1 MSTTKEM
8 KFNIGE
14 KAISLSMDDFAT
26 AKKAFINADSAE
38 GKELKMAMTVDSSA
52 EYATNAQEY
61 FRKALIGED
70 KTRSKFRPLL
80 GIKDIVKLGGVTM
93 SSVSVKA
100 GATAYAPDNTTATQ
114 KTFEVKPLMIGTEV
128 NVRELEVAYM
138 SDQLKKGSNQFSDQ
152 FAFMN
157 FFYSELSRRV
167 DEIMEEITFT
177 GTVGANGVDGLEVLM
192 AADANVLKPTA
203 GNGGVASA
211 VTEANII
218 SKLKQAR
225 NVLPKAVR
233 KRADFVY
240 IVSTDVYDALAD
252 AVSENKASGL
262 YYIEGEVLR
271 FQGIEIYKADGAS
284 DHTIIATYWEN
295 LLNIQDLMDEELGF
309 NIVDFM
315 KTSLDRK
322 IGVRV
327 DFKFQPDY
335 VNSDEVYAHLFSI

>member
-8 KFNIGE
+8 KFDIGG
-14 KAISLSMDDFAT
+14 KSVMLSMDDFAN
-26 AKKAFINADSAE
+26 AKRAFVNPETTE
-38 GKELKMAMTVDSSA
+38 GKEIKMAMTVDASA

-61 FRKALIGED
+61 FRKALIGD
-70 KTRSKFRPLL
+70 QRTRSKFRPLL

-93 SSVSVKA
+93 SSVNVKA
-100 GATAYAPDNTTATQ
+100 GATAWAPDNTTAVQ
-114 KTFEVKPLMIGTEV
+114 KTFEVKPLMIGTEI

-152 FAFMN
+152 FEFMN

-167 DEIMEEITFT
+167 DEIMEVITFS
-177 GTVGANGVDGLEVLM
+177 GTVAANGVDGLEVLL
-192 AADANVLKPTA
+192 AADTDVIKPTA
-203 GNGGVASA
+203 GNGGIASA
-211 VTEANII
+211 ITDANII
-218 SKLKQAR
+218 AKLKQAR

-233 KRADFVY
+233 KKADFVY

-252 AVSENKASGL
+252 AVSDNKASGL
-262 YYIEGEVLR
+262 YYIEGESLR
-271 FQGIEIYKADGAS
+271 FQGVEIYKADGAS
-284 DHTIIATYWEN
+284 ANVIIAGNWEN
-295 LLNIQDLMDEELGF
+295 FLNIQDLMDEELGF

-335 VNSDEVYAHLFSI
+335 VNSEEIYFHIFA